1 MSSEPIE
8 TDDGRTLHPV
18 APAADL
24 EDGERVI
31 VDIRGR
37 EIALFKNDDE
47 YYAVLN
53 FCPHQGGPL
62 CEGLLDGTLTV
73 DDDWEWTYSCEG
85 EIISCPWHG
94 WEFDIKTG
102 EHLSKSKYRVPTYEV
117 IERDGEVYLAE

>member
-1 MSSEPIE
+1 MSSEPIQ

-117 IERDGEVYLAE
+117 VERDGEVYLAE